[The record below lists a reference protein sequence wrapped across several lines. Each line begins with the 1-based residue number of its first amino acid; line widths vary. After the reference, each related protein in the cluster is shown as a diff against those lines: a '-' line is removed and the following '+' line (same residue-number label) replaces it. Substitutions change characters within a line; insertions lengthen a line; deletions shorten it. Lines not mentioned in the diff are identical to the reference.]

1 MLRKRSALSR
11 LGLPRRAALNHSV
24 CKNQQLACA
33 GHQRADRLFAV
44 GNHAFIQC
52 HTCGIAHTP
61 DGSPALLASAGLA
74 EPIKLSSTGRVCSI
88 AQAEIRSGLI
98 EIELANGT
106 RLRVDAFVNELALH
120 RVLSVL
126 KASS

>member
-1 MLRKRSALSR
+1 
-11 LGLPRRAALNHSV
+11 
-24 CKNQQLACA
+24 
-33 GHQRADRLFAV
+33 
-44 GNHAFIQC
+44 
-52 HTCGIAHTP
+52 
-61 DGSPALLASAGLA
+61 
-74 EPIKLSSTGRVCSI
+74 VCSI